1 VRRKAV
7 ETKIGGFLNKYVESD
22 LQTQRNVDYQ
32 IASRGKKIHEKGS
45 IFRFPS
51 LKECR
56 KKFADMMGKTINWN
70 GEDNTQWE
78 KEPEILD
85 EDEQPF

>member
-1 VRRKAV
+1 
-7 ETKIGGFLNKYVESD
+7 
-22 LQTQRNVDYQ
+22 
-32 IASRGKKIHEKGS
+32 
-45 IFRFPS
+45 
-51 LKECR
+51 
-56 KKFADMMGKTINWN
+56 MMGKTINWN